1 MNKIKTSNHWEPA
14 TVSVDCKRLRMF
26 PLKISFSFWLGW
38 NLMHLDY
45 ALGSDTPC
53 QMVTSG
59 GTASV
64 DLQSLCEK
72 FNVYTSTGKQLVCVR
87 ERDQRWQDIC
97 NKFVVLNDKAMH
109 RVSIDVQVSE

>member
-1 MNKIKTSNHWEPA
+1 MNKMKTSYHWEPA

-38 NLMHLDY
+38 NLMYLDY
-45 ALGSDTPC
+45 SLGSDTPC

-72 FNVYTSTGKQLVCVR
+72 FNVDTSTGKQLVCVSER
-87 ERDQRWQDIC
+87 EQRWQDIC
-97 NKFVVLNDKAMH
+97 NEFVVLNDKAMH